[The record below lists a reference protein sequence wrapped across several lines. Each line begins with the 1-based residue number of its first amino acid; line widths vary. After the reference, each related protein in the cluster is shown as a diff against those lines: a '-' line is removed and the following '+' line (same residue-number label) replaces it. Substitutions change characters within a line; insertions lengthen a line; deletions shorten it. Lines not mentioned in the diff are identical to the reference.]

1 MLNKEPPKTVCPHYT
16 PVLPMS
22 IYPTLGSLQEVIEL
36 ANSKLPVIQQNEM
49 YSLLMIYQN
58 TLLKVIDDQSQ
69 NQAH

>member
-1 MLNKEPPKTVCPHYT
+1 MLNKNPPKTVCPHYT

-49 YSLLMIYQN
+49 YALLMTFQN
-58 TLLKVIDDQSQ
+58 TLLRELENTQCKLK
-69 NQAH
+69 